1 MKIILNKIGLSLI
14 LFLSVLISNAQPTGR
29 GGASGDDNEWLMFLI
44 IGLVVGALIGYF
56 GGKFQS
62 NSKK

>member
-14 LFLSVLISNAQPTGR
+14 LFLNVFASFAQPSGR
-29 GGASGDDNEWLMFLI
+29 GGATGDDNEWLKFLI